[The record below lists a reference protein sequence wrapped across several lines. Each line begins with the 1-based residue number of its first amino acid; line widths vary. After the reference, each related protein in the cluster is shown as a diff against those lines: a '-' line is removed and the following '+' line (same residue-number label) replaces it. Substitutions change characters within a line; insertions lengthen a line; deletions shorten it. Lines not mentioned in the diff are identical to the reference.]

1 MTHRSTASTEGI
13 PMKRTLLFSALV
25 FASHGAFAA
34 DATPKAK
41 PVPDVHVDVHADAN
55 VRAEPRVE
63 ADVDSKSVDA
73 KTTAARAELA
83 ELRTQMQSLSRR
95 MADLSSQLGDV
106 GPRAYAYRYISQP
119 DRAMVGVV
127 LGRNK
132 DHDGVHINA
141 VTPDGPAARAGLRDG
156 DVITAIDQH
165 PIAAGDADAA
175 LKQARERLANLKE
188 SQSVSIEYLRGK
200 EKGVVVVEAARR
212 EAWNWPAMINDD
224 PDHPFLPKD
233 FNERVRADVE
243 RATRSAERAAMDS
256 EHVRA
261 IAEHARNE
269 ALHANNKNVHAA
281 MEAAR
286 SAMRRG
292 MPWWGI
298 NLAPVDADLGRY
310 FGTDKGAL
318 VLSADDDSL
327 PGLRAGDVITT
338 VAGEAVARPEDVMRS
353 LRDQPAGKDVAIK
366 LMRDR
371 KQLALNVK
379 APEFKSIFSMPPMPP
394 APPMSATPPSPPAAR
409 GVPSPPSPPAAPPPP
424 LARVAVPAPVPAPA
438 AKAAPVAVPSAQA
451 PDDD

>member
-1 MTHRSTASTEGI
+1 
-13 PMKRTLLFSALV
+13 
-25 FASHGAFAA
+25 
-34 DATPKAK
+34 
-41 PVPDVHVDVHADAN
+41 
-55 VRAEPRVE
+55 
-63 ADVDSKSVDA
+63 
-73 KTTAARAELA
+73 
-83 ELRTQMQSLSRR
+83 
-95 MADLSSQLGDV
+95 
-106 GPRAYAYRYISQP
+106 
-119 DRAMVGVV
+119 V

-132 DHDGVHINA
+132 DKDGVHINA

-156 DVITAIDQH
+156 DVILAIDQH

-188 SQSVSIEYLRGK
+188 NQSVSIEYLRGK

-261 IAEHARNE
+261 IAERARNE
-269 ALHANNKNVHAA
+269 AVHANNQQVHAA
-281 MEAAR
+281 MDQAR
-286 SAMRRG
+286 RAMRRG

-318 VLSADDDSL
+318 VLSADNDSL
-327 PGLRAGDVITT
+327 PGLRAGDVITA
-338 VAGEAVARPEDVMRS
+338 VAGEAVVRPEDVMRS
-353 LRDQPAGKDVAIK
+353 LRDQPAGKDIAIK

-394 APPMSATPPSPPAAR
+394 
-409 GVPSPPSPPAAPPPP
+409 VPAAPPAPP
-424 LARVAVPAPVPAPA
+424 PPP
-438 AKAAPVAVPSAQA
+438 AAPVAVPAVAATPAAVPA
-451 PDDD
+451 PAVRASDDD